1 MTLDEY
7 VALPE
12 IETSV
17 CPECGQVALIRGDV
31 LICSS
36 HEPPVRWRWPG
47 VMGMD

>member
-12 IETSV
+12 IETV
-17 CPECGQVALIRGDV
+17 LCPECNQPALIRGDI
-31 LICSS
+31 LICDA
-36 HEPPVRWRWPG
+36 HPEPVRWRWPG